1 MTAQGPNVSGGD
13 QKDWLVTLLLCILPA
28 LVGINGIHRFYV
40 GKIGTGIIMLL
51 TGGGCWIWTIID
63 LIMIVTGSFKD
74 SEGRDLVKK

>member
-40 GKIGTGIIMLL
+40 GKIGKGFTGKRLDVSGFLRRKL
-51 TGGGCWIWTIID
+51 TGEKRREQDKI
-63 LIMIVTGSFKD
+63 TGKF
-74 SEGRDLVKK
+74 